1 MRDSLV
7 VDYKWGQYI
16 QRRQWHMKDKT
27 LRLAEG
33 CLNLTIIRK
42 TEHQKQRLK
51 PTGLAK
57 PGKTCTFLDM
67 DSDLAYL
74 EAAGWIFRWV

>member
-1 MRDSLV
+1 
-7 VDYKWGQYI
+7 
-16 QRRQWHMKDKT
+16 MKDKT

-74 EAAGWIFRWV
+74 EAAGWIFRWVWKQTELFVAYESRQLVG